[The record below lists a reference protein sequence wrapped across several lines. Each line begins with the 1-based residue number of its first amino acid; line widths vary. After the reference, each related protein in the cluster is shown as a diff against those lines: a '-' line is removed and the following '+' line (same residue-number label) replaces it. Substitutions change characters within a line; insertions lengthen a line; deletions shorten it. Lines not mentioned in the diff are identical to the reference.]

1 MEFLQPA
8 LLWGFLAVT
17 IPVVIHF
24 WYQKK
29 GKTIAWAASQWLID
43 KTSLQNRGL
52 RLDEIPL
59 LLIRCL
65 LVILLVLLLSK
76 PIVNWFRS
84 SPLTEK
90 IHLVEPDNLLVSN
103 FRFEL
108 ENAIKKGEKIYWIGA
123 EKQEA
128 KDISVVPKQKDVE
141 LYLQKSISRVSETG
155 KELNLYISYNQKLAG
170 LPKIYVPGSFK
181 LFSII
186 DSTLKAAISYLDLGN
201 GKKLFADRNPNGV
214 VQLKVTGVTDNIPA
228 SQFASEPV
236 HKGKIQVLIDYK
248 NPAEQQTVQA
258 AMLAL
263 GEVYSIPFVID
274 LAKKT
279 DIKYEWIFTDQ
290 KMMETNPGT
299 LYFIRN
305 DNARQN
311 LSENIIPIQDSL
323 RLSTSELVQNGAVPE
338 WVGNILVAHYKLN
351 EDIIPLSQQQLNA
364 RFISVKPVANQNAN
378 KIYQWLLLFFVITLI
393 VERWIALRKNTSQTY
408 A

>member
-1 MEFLQPA
+1 
-8 LLWGFLAVT
+8 
-17 IPVVIHF
+17 
-24 WYQKK
+24 
-29 GKTIAWAASQWLID
+29 
-43 KTSLQNRGL
+43 
-52 RLDEIPL
+52 
-59 LLIRCL
+59 
-65 LVILLVLLLSK
+65 
-76 PIVNWFRS
+76 
-84 SPLTEK
+84 
-90 IHLVEPDNLLVSN
+90 
-103 FRFEL
+103 
-108 ENAIKKGEKIYWIGA
+108 
-123 EKQEA
+123 
-128 KDISVVPKQKDVE
+128 
-141 LYLQKSISRVSETG
+141 
-155 KELNLYISYNQKLAG
+155 
-170 LPKIYVPGSFK
+170 
-181 LFSII
+181 
-186 DSTLKAAISYLDLGN
+186 
-201 GKKLFADRNPNGV
+201 
-214 VQLKVTGVTDNIPA
+214 
-228 SQFASEPV
+228 
-236 HKGKIQVLIDYK
+236 
-248 NPAEQQTVQA
+248 
-258 AMLAL
+258 MLAL